1 MSSVEKLELEIQY
14 TPSLSSKR
22 FSSRDELL
30 KNNITVCKNESE
42 KNRLNYD
49 CHLNIAYGR
58 SKREKFDIYGDDLPK
73 SAPLFVFIH
82 GGYWQLCDKEMS
94 AFMVK
99 PLYENGIR
107 VITIDYELCPNVTL
121 EEIVE
126 QVKKCFKWIAQYI
139 KQNEIRKVA
148 LSGHSAGAHLLCYGI
163 NEEFMKT
170 ISSSVELH
178 AFFIS
183 GVYYLEE
190 LRYLKAANENNI
202 LHITDENCRRLSPQY
217 MDFNYLK
224 KFNFHAHVFA
234 GEFESEKFR
243 EHSKEFAEGPMKDFL
258 KTFKIFEK
266 LDHFDIV
273 EKMCDSNYEL
283 ILLII
288 ENLKN

>member
-1 MSSVEKLELEIQY
+1 MSSVEDLETKY
-14 TPSLSSKR
+14 TPSFFTKR
-22 FSSRDELL
+22 FSTSEELL
-30 KNNITVCKNESE
+30 KNFITVTNKESE

-49 CHLNIAYGR
+49 CHLNIAYGPT
-58 SKREKFDIYGDDLPK
+58 KREKLDIYGDDLPK

-82 GGYWQLCDKEMS
+82 GGYWRQVDKEGS

-148 LSGHSAGAHLLCYGI
+148 LSGHCVGAHLLCYGI
-163 NEEFMKT
+163 IEEFMET

-178 AFFIS
+178 AFFFS

-190 LRYLKAANENNI
+190 LRYLKSTNENNI

-217 MDFNYLK
+217 IDFNYLK
-224 KFNFHAHVFA
+224 HFNFHAHVFA
-234 GEFESEKFR
+234 GEFESEKFH
-243 EHSKEFAEGPMKDFL
+243 EHSKKFAEGPMKDFL

-266 LDHFDIV
+266 LDHFDLV
-273 EKMCDSNYEL
+273 ENMYESNYEL
-283 ILLII
+283 TKLII
-288 ENLKN
+288 ECLK